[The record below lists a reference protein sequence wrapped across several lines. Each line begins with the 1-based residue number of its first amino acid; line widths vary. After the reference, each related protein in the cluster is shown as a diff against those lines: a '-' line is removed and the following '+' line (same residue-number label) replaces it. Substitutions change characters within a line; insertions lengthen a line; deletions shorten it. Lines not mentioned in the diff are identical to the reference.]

1 MTIAYSVVG
10 IKNYIMLRIFVL
22 ELYNKRTGRI
32 VCDQATKSA
41 G

>member
-22 ELYNKRTGRI
+22 ELYKENWT
-32 VCDQATKSA
+32 DSL
-41 G
+41 

>member
-22 ELYNKRTGRI
+22 ELYRRELDG
-32 VCDQATKSA
+32 
-41 G
+41 

>member
-22 ELYNKRTGRI
+22 ELLLEENRT
-32 VCDQATKSA
+32 DSL
-41 G
+41 

>member
-22 ELYNKRTGRI
+22 ELYKENRT
-32 VCDQATKSA
+32 DSL
-41 G
+41 